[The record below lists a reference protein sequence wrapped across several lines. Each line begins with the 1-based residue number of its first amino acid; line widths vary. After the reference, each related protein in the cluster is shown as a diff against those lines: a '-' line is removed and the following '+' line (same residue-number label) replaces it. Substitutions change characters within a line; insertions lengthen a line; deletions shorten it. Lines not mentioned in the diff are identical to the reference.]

1 MKLNTKH
8 ISPGESKLEF
18 SSSCDG
24 WMRNLAA
31 EVQSRDYCLKAP
43 ISVSFSVTKVEPDFF
58 MRGNLQSAIVQ
69 PCARCA
75 ENFTLVLNHRFEIA
89 FSQLNSR
96 HLRSTVKRSGEIDE
110 LDINFFD
117 GHEIDLAPVIE
128 EQFFL
133 AIPFQSVCN
142 PDCKGICQAC
152 GANQNTAP
160 CECSAMVSPGLFSIL
175 DRYRI

>member
-8 ISPGESKLEF
+8 ISPGESKLDF
-18 SSSCDG
+18 SSSRDG
-24 WMRNLAA
+24 WMQNL
-31 EVQSRDYCLKAP
+31 VTKVKSRDYCLKAP
-43 ISVSFSVTKVEPDFF
+43 ISVSLSVTKVEPDFF

-75 ENFTLVLNHRFEIA
+75 ENFTLALNHRFDIA
-89 FSQLNSR
+89 FSQINSR
-96 HLRSTVKRSGEIDE
+96 QLQSTIKQSGEIDE

-133 AIPFQSVCN
+133 AIPFQSICK

-160 CECSAMVSPGLFSIL
+160 CECRTTVSPGPFSIL
-175 DRYRI
+175 NRYQI